1 MSFQRFIRALARHK
15 AALFQAL
22 EDEDT
27 TAMRVL
33 RAIGMVNPPR
43 PQLETKHRNDRR
55 RLDQN
60 PGEPLETAIHL
71 PQQEPG
77 EAAFAGRWW
86 GVFRLVED
94 PDGDYYTSEPIALS
108 RDERWAHEEKEIH
121 ERLYENLGCRYV
133 VSRVDLVGL
142 VWHPLIHADPRDTH
156 WAASTWFRPV
166 FVSKTPR

>member
-1 MSFQRFIRALARHK
+1 MSFQHFIRALARHK
-15 AALFQAL
+15 ADLFRAL

-33 RAIGMVNPPR
+33 RAIGIVNPPR
-43 PQLETKHRNDRR
+43 PQLETKHRNDR
-55 RLDQN
+55 LDQN
-60 PGEPLETAIHL
+60 PREPLETAICL

-86 GVFRLVED
+86 GVFRIVED

-108 RDERWAHEEKEIH
+108 RDEGWAHEEKRLH
-121 ERLYENLGCRYV
+121 EQAFFSIRVRYA

-142 VWHPLIHADPRDTH
+142 VWHSLMHPDPRKHT
-156 WAASTWFRPV
+156 WAARTWFRAIL
-166 FVSKTPR
+166 VSKTPR